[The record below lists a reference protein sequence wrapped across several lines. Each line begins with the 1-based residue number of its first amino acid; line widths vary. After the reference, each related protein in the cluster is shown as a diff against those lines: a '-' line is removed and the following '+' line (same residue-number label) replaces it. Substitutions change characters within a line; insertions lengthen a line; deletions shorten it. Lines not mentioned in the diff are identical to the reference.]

1 MWQESKELK
10 WHAIYV
16 TVGQEEK
23 AKKALKEV
31 FKDDLKVL
39 VPKRELKERKSGKY
53 RIVHKKLF
61 PGYII
66 IKGKLTKEAYYKIKK
81 IPMLLNLLTGQ
92 EGPLEIQKRELAVLN
107 ILIRDEEIKIS
118 KAYKENDQIKIVEGP
133 LLGMEGRIES
143 IDARKGRAK
152 VSIDFLGTNKV
163 VQLGIDVVEKI

>member
-1 MWQESKELK
+1 
-10 WHAIYV
+10 
-16 TVGQEEK
+16 
-23 AKKALKEV
+23 
-31 FKDDLKVL
+31 
-39 VPKRELKERKSGKY
+39 
-53 RIVHKKLF
+53 
-61 PGYII
+61 
-66 IKGKLTKEAYYKIKK
+66 
-81 IPMLLNLLTGQ
+81 
-92 EGPLEIQKRELAVLN
+92 LEIQERELAVLN